1 MSNYT
6 EDELAK
12 DLENHEYKFGFTSDI
27 QSDKAP
33 KGLNENIIRFISDKK
48 NEPEWLLQYRLNII
62 PAFIFF

>member
-48 NEPEWLLQYRLNII
+48 TNLNGYCSIDSTHLLYGKK
-62 PAFIFF
+62 